1 MSSELTSQPCTW
13 FTPEKFV
20 TFGSADLRRSMAER
34 CLGTKANGERCKRN
48 TKDKSGYC
56 HDHID

>member
-1 MSSELTSQPCTW
+1 
-13 FTPEKFV
+13 
-20 TFGSADLRRSMAER
+20 MAER

-56 HDHID
+56 HDRIDQATKPKYRSHAGDSLSLIHI